1 MSRSLKKP
9 ALTAAI
15 TGSLLLSASAFA
27 STPLTQGYLL
37 GAAPPAATD
46 KAKEGGCGGKHGEGR
61 CGMEQ
66 MDSNKDSKVSKA
78 EFTTAHKQMAED
90 MFAKVDAN
98 KDGFINA
105 DEMKAH
111 HAKMGEG
118 KCGEGKCGEGKC
130 GADKMK
136 GGEGKCG
143 AEGMKTGDGMK
154 TGEGKCGEG
163 KCGATAPDAPPTPAT
178 PATPPKKGD
187 GKGG

>member
-27 STPLTQGYLL
+27 STPLPQGYML
-37 GAAPPAATD
+37 GADTAAATD
-46 KAKEGGCGGKHGEGR
+46 KAKEGGCGGKHAEGR
-61 CGMEQ
+61 CGMEK

-78 EFTTAHKQMAED
+78 EFAAAHKQMADD
-90 MFAKVDAN
+90 MFAKVDGN
-98 KDGFINA
+98 KDGFISA

-130 GADKMK
+130 GAAAKK

-143 AEGMKTGDGMK
+143 AAGMKTGDGMK

-163 KCGATAPDAPPTPAT
+163 KCGASAPATPAT
-178 PATPPKKGD
+178 PATPPKKSD